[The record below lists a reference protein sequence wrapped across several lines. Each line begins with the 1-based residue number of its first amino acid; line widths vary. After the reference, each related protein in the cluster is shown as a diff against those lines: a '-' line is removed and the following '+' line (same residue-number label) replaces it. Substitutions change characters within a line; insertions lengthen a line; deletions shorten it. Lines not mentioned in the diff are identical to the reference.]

1 MKDSKKAIIFAGIN
15 GAGKS
20 TFYNMSQDIPDFK
33 ETIRI
38 NTDEIVRE
46 IGDWRNDAD
55 QMKAGKIGI
64 KLRNEAIRQGK
75 SFNEETTLCG
85 KTIIKLFEKLK
96 ENGYKIDLYIDLYYV
111 GLKNSDIALERI
123 KNRVANGG
131 HDIPAEKVRKRYEES
146 RNNLEKVIP
155 LCDSVSVFDNSES
168 FRRLATIKEG
178 KLIQKADKVPF
189 WFNSKLKN
197 LISSGKVKSN
207 ALAESRKN
215 EKNKKL
221 ITKKERKKLLLFLFL
236 FFPFLILFLKFL

>member
-1 MKDSKKAIIFAGIN
+1 
-15 GAGKS
+15 
-20 TFYNMSQDIPDFK
+20 
-33 ETIRI
+33 
-38 NTDEIVRE
+38 
-46 IGDWRNDAD
+46 
-55 QMKAGKIGI
+55 MKAGKIGI

-96 ENGYKIDLYIDLYYV
+96 ENGYKIDLYYV

-131 HDIPAEKVRKRYEES
+131 HNIPVEKVRKRYEKS
-146 RNNLEKVIP
+146 KNNLEKIIP

-197 LISSGKVKSN
+197 LISSGKVKN
-207 ALAESRKN
+207 NVAIESRKN
-215 EKNKKL
+215 EKIRN
-221 ITKKERKKLLLFLFL
+221 
-236 FFPFLILFLKFL
+236 

>member
-1 MKDSKKAIIFAGIN
+1 MNFKLEWGKMKNSRKAIIFAGVN

-33 ETIRI
+33 ETVRI

-96 ENGYKIDLYIDLYYV
+96 ENGYKIDLYYV
-111 GLKNSDIALERI
+111 RLKNSDIALERI
-123 KNRVANGG
+123 KSRVANGG
-131 HDIPAEKVRKRYEES
+131 HDIPAEKVRRRYEES

-155 LCDSVSVFDNSES
+155 FCNSVSIFDNSES

-189 WFNSKLKN
+189 WFSLKLKN
-197 LISSGKVKSN
+197 LISTGKVKN
-207 ALAESRKN
+207 NVAVESRKN
-215 EKNKKL
+215 EKIRN
-221 ITKKERKKLLLFLFL
+221 
-236 FFPFLILFLKFL
+236 